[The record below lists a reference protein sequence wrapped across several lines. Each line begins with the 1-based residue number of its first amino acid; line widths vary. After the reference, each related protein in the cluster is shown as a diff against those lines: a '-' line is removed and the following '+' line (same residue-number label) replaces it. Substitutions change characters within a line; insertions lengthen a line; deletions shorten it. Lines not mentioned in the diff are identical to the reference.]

1 VLADITCDSDGRID
15 RFVDPDVEKR
25 VLEVHPL
32 VGSAQEGGGA
42 FEPYYLG
49 IFLVGAYQETLG
61 DLHNLLGDTHAVH
74 IRLDP
79 SGDWEIEEIV
89 EGDTVKEVLG
99 YVQFDVESMRRA
111 VRMDIEEA
119 IRSRRLTV
127 AEGRLLRRSYEE
139 GLEGYTYVER

>member
-1 VLADITCDSDGRID
+1 
-15 RFVDPDVEKR
+15 VDPTSEKR

-32 VGSAQEGGGA
+32 QEPAGEGA
-42 FEPYYLG
+42 GPSEPYYLG
-49 IFLVGAYQETLG
+49 VFLVGAYQETLG

-74 IRLDP
+74 VRLGSD
-79 SGDWEIEEIV
+79 GEWEIEEIV

-99 YVQFDVESMRRA
+99 YVQFDVERMRRA

-119 IRSRRLTV
+119 IRARRLTV
-127 AEGRLLRRSYEE
+127 AEGRILKRSYEE